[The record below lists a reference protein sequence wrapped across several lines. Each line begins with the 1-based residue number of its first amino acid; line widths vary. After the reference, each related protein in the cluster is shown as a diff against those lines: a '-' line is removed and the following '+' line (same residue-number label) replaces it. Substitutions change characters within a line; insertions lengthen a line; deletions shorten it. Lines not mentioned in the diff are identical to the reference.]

1 MLAQLL
7 LPDTDHLDLNQVTFA
22 DGIITV
28 AASSSRPGATCPD
41 CHRPS
46 SREHSH
52 YWRRPVDLPCAE
64 RQMRLC
70 LLVRRFFCDNPMCE
84 RKTFAEQFPGIVVPY
99 ARRTNRLAAKQRQTG
114 LELGGEA
121 GARMLTE
128 MAMPIS
134 GDTVLR
140 LLRKAP
146 SKTVPTPRVLGI
158 DDWAWCKGQR
168 YGTILVDLERHCPI
182 DLLSDRSAESVAA
195 WLRAHPGVEII
206 SRDRSSEYIKG
217 INQGA
222 PDASQVADR
231 WHLLRNLAD
240 ALIRILDQNQA
251 CLYAAA
257 LEPVDEP
264 EPMPTSET
272 DTQTEATDTLPQT
285 KAERDRQAARERR
298 LARYQAVMDLDEQ
311 GAKIRAIAHQL
322 GLSRHTVRR
331 YIKAGCFPETAQ
343 RKKRRSVLDPYL
355 DYLQQ
360 RWAEGCHNSFQ
371 LYREIRKRGYS
382 RSRPAVRR
390 WATEMRKR
398 QPKPTVAHIRSA
410 KPKSKSKRPWSA
422 RYAVWLFLKPPEILL
437 PKKKAALERMLAIS
451 PVLRCAYNFAQA
463 FTRIVRDRLSKALIP
478 WLNAVIENKVP
489 ELRDMARS
497 IRKDKNAVLA
507 ALMLPWSNGQVEGQ
521 VNRLKLIK
529 RQMYGRAN
537 FDLLRL
543 RVLTRSG
550 P

>member
-7 LPDTDHLDLNQVTFA
+7 LPDTDYLDLNDVTFS
-22 DGIITV
+22 DSIITV
-28 AASSSRPGATCPD
+28 AASSSRTSATCPD
-41 CHRPS
+41 CQQPS

-70 LLVRRFFCDNPMCE
+70 LLVRRFFCDNTMCE
-84 RKTFAEQFPGIVVPY
+84 RKTFAEQFPDIIVPY

-114 LELGGEA
+114 LELGGEV
-121 GARMLTE
+121 GARALTK

-140 LLRKAP
+140 LVRNTP
-146 SKTVPTPRVLGI
+146 SQAVPTPRVLGI

-195 WLRAHPGVEII
+195 WLRAHPGIEII
-206 SRDRSSEYIKG
+206 SRDRANEYIKG

-222 PDASQVADR
+222 PDATQVADR
-231 WHLLRNLAD
+231 WHLLKNLKD
-240 ALIRILDQNQA
+240 TLIRVLDQNQA

-257 LEPVDEP
+257 SEPEDEP
-264 EPMPTSET
+264 EPLPTPEVSVKIET
-272 DTQTEATDTLPQT
+272 ADSPPQT
-285 KAERDRQAARERR
+285 KAEQRRQAARERR
-298 LARYQAVMDLDEQ
+298 LARYQEVMDLYEQ
-311 GAKIRAIAHQL
+311 GTKIRAIARQL
-322 GLSRHTVRR
+322 GMSRRTVRR

-343 RKKRRSVLDPYL
+343 RRKRRSILAPYL
-355 DYLQQ
+355 AYLKQ
-360 RWAEGCHNSFQ
+360 RWAEGCHNGLQ
-371 LYREIRKRGYS
+371 LYREIRKQGYCG
-382 RSRPAVRR
+382 SRPTVSN
-390 WATEMRKR
+390 WATKMRKR
-398 QPKPTVAHIRSA
+398 N
-410 KPKSKSKRPWSA
+410 PKSTVTHKTPARPKKRSIRPWSA
-422 RYAVWLFLKPPEILL
+422 RYAVWLFLKPPEKLSFR
-437 PKKKAALERMLAIS
+437 KKAALERMLDTS
-451 PVLRCAYNFAQA
+451 SVLRCVYNFAQA
-463 FTRIVRDRLSKALIP
+463 FSRIIRDRFSKALKP

-489 ELRDMARS
+489 ELSDMARS
-497 IRKDKNAVLA
+497 LEKDKNAVFA
-507 ALMLPWSNGQVEGQ
+507 ALTLPWSNGQVEGQ

-529 RQMYGRAN
+529 RQMYGRAS

-543 RVLTRSG
+543 RVLAYSG